1 MIVFGF
7 SSWEDSLHIYAC
19 VASFSVDRAAK
30 TRLGETA
37 KTTTA
42 VLLLAE
48 CRFLQGARIRTL
60 SPGHEGPVSGMVY
73 VKEDKVHRRLH
84 RAKQRASSA
93 VAVQIGSPPRR
104 DTVPAQGFAVS
115 A

>member
-1 MIVFGF
+1 MPVSRVSQLIEQQKQG
-7 SSWEDSLHIYAC
+7 WEKQRKRRPR
-19 VASFSVDRAAK
+19 FFF
-30 TRLGETA
+30 
-37 KTTTA
+37 
-42 VLLLAE
+42 LAE